1 MRTRKKVEEVKEMQ
15 AEYDFSG
22 AVRGKYAKAYAAG
35 TNIVV
40 LDPEV
45 AQVFPDSLSVNE
57 ALRSLLPILKRYGHA
72 ATLPTK

>member
-1 MRTRKKVEEVKEMQ
+1 MQ

-35 TNIVV
+35 TNVIV

-45 AQVFPDSLSVNE
+45 ARVFPDSLSVNE
-57 ALRSLLPILKRYGHA
+57 ALRSLLPIIKRYGRSA
-72 ATLPTK
+72 PLSAK